1 MIVYRMMTCLKLKLK
16 CQSFID
22 SKTKQRM
29 VNVYYVRKL
38 NQKNRIFIF
47 LILEKLITKTEFSIK
62 GHHQKFMDK
71 KNSEVLD
78 KQFENTS

>member
-1 MIVYRMMTCLKLKLK
+1 MMTCLKLKLK

-71 KNSEVLD
+71 KKFWST
-78 KQFENTS
+78 KTW

>member
-1 MIVYRMMTCLKLKLK
+1 
-16 CQSFID
+16 
-22 SKTKQRM
+22 M

-62 GHHQKFMDK
+62 GHRLKFMDK
-71 KNSEVLD
+71 K
-78 KQFENTS
+78 KF